1 MKNGVKGTSLLTL
14 THMDTGVKFYH
25 LSDERAFFEWLT
37 RIPCVQ
43 SCEGDGNRGLVVRLK
58 RRPGKDDLRQLVA
71 LCRRY
76 GVDMKQLGK
85 FETAKNRVWFRDP
98 QTPWYRAVFGKT
110 SARQ

>member
-1 MKNGVKGTSLLTL
+1 MTTGVTGTPLLTL

-43 SCEGDGNRGLVVRLK
+43 NCEGDGNRGLVVRLK
-58 RRPGKDDLRQLVA
+58 RRPGKDDLWQLLA
-71 LCRRY
+71 LCHRY
-76 GVDMKQLGK
+76 GVDMKQLAK

-98 QTPWYRAVFGKT
+98 RKYWYRAVFGKP